1 MSIKTPKKES
11 KDGRGAGGGLTP
23 LLGDQVPPQN
33 LLSRLATGCE
43 ACSSFPSRTKGS
55 LELLGLGGPE
65 CQGDITPRVYPSP
78 QPTASATALQP
89 PLFIV
94 SVSCLLVLS
103 AATLRQKPAKQQ
115 THPGEQSA
123 ALS

>member
-1 MSIKTPKKES
+1 M
-11 KDGRGAGGGLTP
+11 RGVQL
-23 LLGDQVPPQN
+23 
-33 LLSRLATGCE
+33 
-43 ACSSFPSRTKGS
+43 FPIFSRTKGS

-65 CQGDITPRVYPSP
+65 CQGDITSKVCSSP

-123 ALS
+123 ALPRAPSPFRHPAPAVPTSLTLPFRGEEAEIVLK